1 MIQPDSKTI
10 QIKTVNMLTFSLA
23 IYTNMNAET
32 FSPNQVLRQFT
43 EGSVTILHEQMA
55 SQHTCMGL
63 VAWGLEVEGALSSM
77 TAPTDL
83 TVADSEYSTLA
94 EEAL

>member
-10 QIKTVNMLTFSLA
+10 QIKTADFLSRY
-23 IYTNMNAET
+23 IHKHERKET